1 MGDSTSSTSTS
12 GQQGSASKPPAKLN
26 PEAKDYVPRFVI
38 PEGSFAGNTNQGSSS
53 SNNNRRR
60 RPANKSGNGGKS
72 NNTNTNDT
80 TFTPDS
86 KGKTSNN
93 NRNRRRAP
101 RPSASSGG
109 GRIDDDDDDIEIRMD
124 RPVDMPDSPRPSQFS
139 TLVSSVPTP
148 GSGPE
153 HTGVDA
159 GANRERRRDG
169 RDGRRKGKEA
179 DSQPKRRE
187 GGENNR
193 SRAPNDGQEA
203 SSGRRR
209 NNDNNT
215 SGRDRRHRRKGD
227 LGGRTFPTTT
237 TTGGSDQNTETNRPQ
252 RISTPKT
259 RPPAKFVHTVEEDRD
274 LMEALTVGLTN
285 STYDCMVCWDLIRPA
300 HKTWNCQVCWAA
312 YHLDCISTWAKKSSE
327 DSSVPAAGWR
337 CPGCQNQQVSI
348 PKEYTCFCG
357 KAHNPEF
364 NRYFTPHSCGELCGR
379 SRDCPHPCNI
389 PCHPGPCPPCGGLGP
404 TQYCHCGN
412 ESYQLRCAD
421 TDFTFQ
427 TGKSCNQVCGELLG
441 CGKHSCSSVCHSGL
455 CPPCEEEQVQKCY
468 CGKHERKARCGD
480 GEARTTTID
489 GAEQTGYYEC
499 GDICKRPLA
508 CGHHECSKSCHP
520 LDGEPG
526 QCPADPSVVK
536 TCPCGSKTVDVL
548 LHGKQRTSCKDP
560 VPVCKGLCKKPLNCG
575 HRCMQKCHLGECSPC
590 KMVVMIDCRCGSTQV
605 QRVCSD
611 MGLYGDELPSCDRPC
626 RGLRACGKHQ
636 CTNRCCPAKNQPKGK
651 KVDLAAHEAHICTL
665 ACGKKLQCG
674 IHTCDMLCHKGHC
687 NPCMNTSFH
696 NLSCSCGRTVMQ
708 APIPCGTPIP
718 KCRYTCTRTRSCG
731 HASLTSH
738 PCHPDSEPCPPCI
751 MLVAKQC
758 MCRKSKM
765 PNVPCY
771 QSNPS
776 CGKVC
781 GKKLDCGLH
790 TCIKSCHSGECALPS
805 DACTQACPKARKSC
819 GHRCGVACHGNEPC
833 PEDQPCQVVVPSS
846 CKCGLLTMD
855 GTCNATAENPWDGKP
870 RMIKCNDYCLIAER
884 NRRVA
889 LALDIEEG
897 PAPGPRI
904 PEYDAYVLDYAS
916 ANMEFCL
923 KIEKALAEWV
933 SDVAKPVLY
942 FPPMKGHRRKFV
954 HELAA
959 HYNITSE
966 SVDVEPYRSVTI
978 RRLLDTSVPGL
989 LASQACRQKRT
1000 GAVMASSM
1008 SSSSG
1013 VEQLRKPQ
1021 IRDPVNAIY
1030 LHDLAFGLTRAE
1042 LAAQLAPV
1050 FGTIKYGIRWL
1061 TDDDAVLVPHPGSM
1075 QMDELEAVLVRLR
1088 AGIKAVAA
1096 KSNLAERVELCW
1108 VNREGEVTSHT
1119 NVGSNQAKRFFN
1131 PSSSQLLMHKAA
1143 PPKVVNAFALLD
1155 DDERQAAARK
1165 AEEER
1170 AVRAKEAAGTL
1181 SNDAWEEEAAG
1192 ASSNP
1197 TAGVSVSA
1205 SGETLSQGGSEVEDL
1220 TKFVVVE
1227 AGEFTDEVVD
1237 DWQELLEDDEEV
1249 GQKENDDTEGDQK
1262 SSEDAPGAGDVGSDQ
1277 DAPDAK
1283 ELEDKPESSTSS
1295 KVSSDDEAVMVHQ
1308 KDVSDIQ

>member
-1 MGDSTSSTSTS
+1 
-12 GQQGSASKPPAKLN
+12 
-26 PEAKDYVPRFVI
+26 
-38 PEGSFAGNTNQGSSS
+38 
-53 SNNNRRR
+53 
-60 RPANKSGNGGKS
+60 
-72 NNTNTNDT
+72 
-80 TFTPDS
+80 
-86 KGKTSNN
+86 
-93 NRNRRRAP
+93 
-101 RPSASSGG
+101 
-109 GRIDDDDDDIEIRMD
+109 
-124 RPVDMPDSPRPSQFS
+124 
-139 TLVSSVPTP
+139 
-148 GSGPE
+148 
-153 HTGVDA
+153 
-159 GANRERRRDG
+159 
-169 RDGRRKGKEA
+169 
-179 DSQPKRRE
+179 
-187 GGENNR
+187 
-193 SRAPNDGQEA
+193 
-203 SSGRRR
+203 
-209 NNDNNT
+209 
-215 SGRDRRHRRKGD
+215 
-227 LGGRTFPTTT
+227 
-237 TTGGSDQNTETNRPQ
+237 
-252 RISTPKT
+252 
-259 RPPAKFVHTVEEDRD
+259 
-274 LMEALTVGLTN
+274 
-285 STYDCMVCWDLIRPA
+285 
-300 HKTWNCQVCWAA
+300 
-312 YHLDCISTWAKKSSE
+312 
-327 DSSVPAAGWR
+327 
-337 CPGCQNQQVSI
+337 
-348 PKEYTCFCG
+348 
-357 KAHNPEF
+357 
-364 NRYFTPHSCGELCGR
+364 
-379 SRDCPHPCNI
+379 
-389 PCHPGPCPPCGGLGP
+389 
-404 TQYCHCGN
+404 
-412 ESYQLRCAD
+412 
-421 TDFTFQ
+421 
-427 TGKSCNQVCGELLG
+427 
-441 CGKHSCSSVCHSGL
+441 
-455 CPPCEEEQVQKCY
+455 QVQKCY
-468 CGKHERKARCGD
+468 CGKHERQARCGD

-489 GAEQTGYYEC
+489 GVEQTGYYEC
-499 GDICKRPLA
+499 RDICKRPLA
-508 CGHHECSKSCHP
+508 CGHHECTKACHP
-520 LDGEPG
+520 LDDEPG
-526 QCPADPSVVK
+526 QCPADPNVVK
-536 TCPCGSKTVDVL
+536 TCPCGSKTVDLL

-560 VPVCKGLCKKPLNCG
+560 VPVCNGLCKKPLNCG

-590 KMVVMIDCRCGSTQV
+590 KMVVMVNCRCGSSQV

-611 MGLYGDELPSCDRPC
+611 MGFYGDELPSCDRPC

-665 ACGKKLQCG
+665 VCGKKLQCG
-674 IHTCDMLCHKGHC
+674 IHACEMLCHKGHC

-781 GKKLDCGLH
+781 SKKLDCGLH
-790 TCIKSCHSGECALPS
+790 TCIKSCHAGECSLPS
-805 DACTQACPKARKSC
+805 DACAQACPKARKSC
-819 GHRCGVACHGNEPC
+819 GHRCGVACHGDEPC

-846 CKCGLLTMD
+846 CRCGLLTMD
-855 GTCNATAENPWDGKP
+855 GACNATSENPWDGKP

-897 PAPGPRI
+897 PAPGPRL

-923 KIEKALAEWV
+923 KIEKALDEWV

-1000 GAVMASSM
+1000 GAVMASS
-1008 SSSSG
+1008 SASSSG

-1131 PSSSQLLMHKAA
+1131 PSSSQQLMHKAA
-1143 PPKVVNAFALLD
+1143 PPKIVNAFALLD

-1165 AEEER
+1165 EEEER

-1192 ASSNP
+1192 ASSSSA
-1197 TAGVSVSA
+1197 AGVSA
-1205 SGETLSQGGSEVEDL
+1205 PTSGEASVGQGGSEVEDL

-1249 GQKENDDTEGDQK
+1249 GQEESNDTEGDQK
-1262 SSEDAPGAGDVGSDQ
+1262 CSEGAPSAGEGGSEE
-1277 DAPDAK
+1277 APDAK
-1283 ELEDKPESSTSS
+1283 EESSSSS